1 MNIAN
6 RDIKLENALLDSNNS
21 AWPLLRLCDFGY
33 SINETMSLA
42 QSRVGTQVSLEARL
56 MLLEWEAAAAAQCQ
70 SPRRSTA
77 SHQCVCVTG
86 LCGPRGADQ

>member
-21 AWPLLRLCDFGY
+21 PWPLLRLCDFGY

-42 QSRVGTQVSLEARL
+42 QSRVGTQVSCGH
-56 MLLEWEAAAAAQCQ
+56 AAAALLHLLYLNMC
-70 SPRRSTA
+70 RTETFR
-77 SHQCVCVTG
+77 
-86 LCGPRGADQ
+86 